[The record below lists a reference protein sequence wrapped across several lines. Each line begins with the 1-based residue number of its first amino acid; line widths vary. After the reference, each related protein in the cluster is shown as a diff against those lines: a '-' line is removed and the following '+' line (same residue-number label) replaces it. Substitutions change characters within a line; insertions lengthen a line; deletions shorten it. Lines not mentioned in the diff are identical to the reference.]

1 MKRKIFINNNAYEL
15 ELKDNGDGKFLVLY
29 NGKEYIVDIK
39 SRICNGHRS
48 ILVNNRSFDVHC
60 EFVYRGAYNIYWNG
74 KLVSVSSSHPSE
86 EEKLPEGEI
95 LIKATMP
102 GLVVKVNVQPGSKVE
117 KNQPLAIL
125 EAMKMQNEI
134 KSPAGGEVIEVF
146 ATEGQTISLDDKMF
160 LLKTT

>member
-1 MKRKIFINNNAYEL
+1 MKKKIFISDGVYEA
-15 ELKDNGDGKFLVLY
+15 EIKDKRDGKFLVVLDD
-29 NGKEYIVDIK
+29 KEYTVDIK
-39 SRICNGHRS
+39 SRIFSGHRS
-48 ILVNNRSFDVHC
+48 ILVNNCSFDVFC
-60 EFVYRGAYNIYWNG
+60 EYLDTGKYNIYWNG
-74 KLVSVSSSHPSE
+74 KLIPVSFHAPEE

-95 LIKATMP
+95 LIKASMP

-146 ATEGQTISLDDKMF
+146 ATEGQTVSLDDKMF
-160 LLKTT
+160 IIKI